1 MKLRGLSVSTID
13 AYSRVV
19 RRLAE
24 HFYCSPDR
32 LSHTQLEDY
41 FLQLIESHSWSTVK
55 LDRNGIF

>member
-13 AYSRVV
+13 AYFRAV

-24 HFYCSPDR
+24 YFDCSPDR

-41 FLQLIESHSWSTVK
+41 FLQLI
-55 LDRNGIF
+55 